1 MKVRHNKVILRGF
14 EQHFIFLSFIT
25 VITGLLLMLALIAGA
40 LWLIDPVLLGGVTPQ
55 QALYIAAAGFALL
68 ALIYYYTIRINH
80 RVAGPV
86 FVLLRNLERLGEG
99 DLSTEMRLR
108 QQDHLKEIAD
118 SFNRNVGSLRK
129 QIKDVKECVHALQHA
144 SGVEEIRML
153 TERLQSLTDRIRI

>member
-68 ALIYYYTIRINH
+68 ALIYYTIRINH

-86 FVLLRNLERLGEG
+86 FVLMRNLERLGEG

-129 QIKDVKECVHALQHA
+129 QIQDVKECVHALQHA